1 MDKKVFAL
9 LALLGLAGGVEADVY
24 MQEGDDGV
32 MLLTNLPQDG
42 VKYQEVLR
50 EAEIN
55 KRKPAAKP
63 GVVADTRAYD
73 ALIEAAAIEHEVPAA
88 LLHAVIRHE
97 SNYDPGAL
105 SPKGAAGLMQLMPD
119 TAREMGVEDVWDPAA
134 NIQGGARYLKR
145 LLTQFDQDIS
155 LAVAAYNAGPKAVVN
170 NGLAIPPYPETQRYV
185 PSVLLDYQRR
195 QGMTP

>member
-1 MDKKVFAL
+1 MDKKVVPL
-9 LALLGLAGGVEADVY
+9 LVLLGLAGGVEADVY
-24 MQEGDDGV
+24 MHEGDDGV
-32 MLLTNLPQDG
+32 MLLTNLPQEG

-50 EAEIN
+50 ESELN
-55 KRKPAAKP
+55 KRKPSAQSGA
-63 GVVADTRAYD
+63 VVDTRAYD
-73 ALIEAAAIEHEVPAA
+73 ALIEAAATEYDVPAA

-97 SNYDPGAL
+97 SNYDPAAL

-119 TAREMGVEDVWDPAA
+119 TAREMGVADVWDPAA

-155 LAVAAYNAGPKAVVN
+155 LAVAAYNAGPKAVVS

-185 PSVLLDYQRR
+185 PNVLSDYQRR
-195 QGMTP
+195 QGLTP